1 MQVKNDTEHY
11 LGFTVR
17 MNAGEKV
24 HGIDAHGNKITKDAP
39 PDLRSIRIP
48 AGATVELADDVWAKA
63 LETKSQRQG
72 IELVLEEVQ
81 AGARKESN
89 VAPEKMS
96 VVHGDGNF
104 KTFYPVRELV
114 TERKLV
120 IIEKPACKLTVEQMR
135 EKIADAQGYPLPK
148 DVSDELITAQYERM
162 FG

>member
-24 HGIDAHGNKITKDAP
+24 HGFDANGNKITKDAQ

-48 AGATVELADDVWAKA
+48 AGATVELEDRVWELA

-72 IELVLEEVQ
+72 ITLEIEDVQ

-96 VVHGDGNF
+96 VVHGDGNY

-114 TERKLV
+114 KAGKLV
-120 IIEKPACKLTVEQMR
+120 VIEKPACKLTVEQMR
-135 EKIADAQGYPLPK
+135 DKIAEAQGYPLPK
-148 DVSDELITAQYERM
+148 EVSDELITAQYERM